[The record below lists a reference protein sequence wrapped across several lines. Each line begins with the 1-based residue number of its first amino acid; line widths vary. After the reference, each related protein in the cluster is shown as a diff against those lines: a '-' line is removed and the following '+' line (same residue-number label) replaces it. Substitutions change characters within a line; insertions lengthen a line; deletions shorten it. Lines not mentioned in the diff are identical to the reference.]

1 MLPCLIADLP
11 GALRMTKAQKE
22 RRCSEDRKP
31 RKQEPHRI
39 QNQLQ
44 CEFCDVSCT
53 GAGACAAHIRGAIR
67 RWDRFVGL

>member
-31 RKQEPHRI
+31 RKQEPR
-39 QNQLQ
+39 Q
-44 CEFCDVSCT
+44 DSKP
-53 GAGACAAHIRGAIR
+53 ASM
-67 RWDRFVGL
+67 

>member
-31 RKQEPHRI
+31 KKQEPRRI

-44 CEFCDVSCT
+44 CELCDVSCT
-53 GAGACAAHIRGAIR
+53 RAGACAAHIRGAIKGGIR
-67 RWDRFVGL
+67 L